1 MFMASYKKKNQTDNF
16 NSLDASEG
24 GNKCLKNTNST
35 VNLLDAD
42 QTNLFSILLWIGPDK
57 ARQDICWKMYA
68 RLWRVYFA

>member
-1 MFMASYKKKNQTDNF
+1 MFMAQLFMTSYKKKNQTDNF

-42 QTNLFSILLWIGPDK
+42 QTNLFSILL
-57 ARQDICWKMYA
+57 
-68 RLWRVYFA
+68 